1 MFIVTLLQ
9 YVKTFQFRSL
19 LCSHVSVAAMFY
31 CWNTNQT
38 VTTHLNC
45 IIAHHFVVA
54 SPMIVIFVT
63 PLLYFLFLNYH
74 PIIGYHGHLSH
85 LWFMSIPLR
94 SLPIQQ
100 LILSLTLLL
109 SRFYEPANICLVMTL
124 CSVKRDICLNYLY
137 IYVTVHTLPFCLMVL
152 FTVIL

>member
-9 YVKTFQFRSL
+9 YIKTFQLRSL

-45 IIAHHFVVA
+45 IVAHHFVVA

-109 SRFYEPANICLVMTL
+109 SRFYEPANICLVTTYS
-124 CSVKRDICLNYLY
+124 CW
-137 IYVTVHTLPFCLMVL
+137 YVTKAHICILPGCCSNYCSKFHC
-152 FTVIL
+152 FNVI